1 MSHKQLPHAC
11 RSSLP
16 TRGSCSSLPASADF
30 LWLGGWWA
38 PWQRLF
44 LVLFRTEVKEMVFL
58 QPSGKSK
65 KNPKPKTIV
74 CVELWHVVPITR
86 SKSAGWVQVPVV
98 GWTQSPGL
106 IQLLMQRC
114 PLLLGVLWGNK
125 AVGYATGCRKDPCS
139 VEVLQ
144 DIPVCLSDARW
155 WKASS

>member
-1 MSHKQLPHAC
+1 MHVDPVCLPGAHALRC
-11 RSSLP
+11 QHLLISS
-16 TRGSCSSLPASADF
+16 
-30 LWLGGWWA
+30 GWEAGEHHGKGCFWC
-38 PWQRLF
+38 F
-44 LVLFRTEVKEMVFL
+44 
-58 QPSGKSK
+58 SGQKSKRWYFCNPVAKAK

-74 CVELWHVVPITR
+74 CVELWHVVPMTR
-86 SKSAGWVQVPVV
+86 SESAGWVQVPVV